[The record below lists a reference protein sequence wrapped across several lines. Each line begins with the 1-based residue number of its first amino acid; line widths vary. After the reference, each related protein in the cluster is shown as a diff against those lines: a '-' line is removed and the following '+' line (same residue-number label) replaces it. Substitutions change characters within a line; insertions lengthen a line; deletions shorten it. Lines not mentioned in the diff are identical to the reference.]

1 MFVLFLLNSRPTQSP
16 DGKFLLDIPP
26 AQLLREMQPDAK
38 FIITLNDPVRRMYSD
53 YYFLHDN
60 LKPLR
65 PGMLHNK
72 SGEEF
77 HLRTVQQLQLFDSCI
92 QQYMT
97 KMRGHGVRGGAFNM
111 LGAKKIP
118 QVGEE
123 TFPLWF
129 RASQM

>member
-1 MFVLFLLNSRPTQSP
+1 MLCRPTQSP

-65 PGMLHNK
+65 PGMPHDK
-72 SGEEF
+72 SGAEF
-77 HLRTVQQLQLFDSCI
+77 HLRTVEQIQLFDSCV
-92 QQYMT
+92 QQYMSS
-97 KMRGHGVRGGAFNM
+97 MRGYGVRGVGVLSK
-111 LGAKKIP
+111 LGLKKTP
-118 QVGEE
+118 HLGDDE
-123 TFPLWF
+123 FPLWF